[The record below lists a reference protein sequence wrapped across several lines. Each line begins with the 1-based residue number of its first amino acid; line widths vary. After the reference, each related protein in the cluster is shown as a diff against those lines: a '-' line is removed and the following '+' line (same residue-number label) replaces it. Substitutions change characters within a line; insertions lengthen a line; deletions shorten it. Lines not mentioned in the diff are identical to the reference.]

1 VSITDAT
8 TPVRPHDEV
17 AQAVLRLNPELL
29 LRAYAAG
36 IFPMAQSR
44 DDPELYWIDPE
55 WRGVIPLDALHVPRR
70 LKRTVRQARFE
81 VTTDT
86 AFGEV
91 VEACAQSTRG
101 RPDSWI
107 NDEIAAA
114 YAELARLGHAHTV
127 ECRLKGELVGGLY
140 GVSLG
145 GAFFGES
152 MFSRERDASKVALVH
167 LVARLQRGSFALL
180 DTQFIT
186 RHLEQFGAIEIPR
199 DDYRQLLA
207 AALEV
212 EAEFDTPIGPADIER
227 VLQGGDDD

>member
-1 VSITDAT
+1 
-8 TPVRPHDEV
+8 
-17 AQAVLRLNPELL
+17 VLRLNPELL

-44 DDPELYWIDPE
+44 NDPELYWIDPE
-55 WRGVIPLDALHVPRR
+55 WRGVIPLDAFHVPRR
-70 LKRTVRQARFE
+70 LRRTVRQGRFA
-81 VTTDT
+81 TTADT
-86 AFGEV
+86 AFKEV
-91 VEACAQSTRG
+91 VEACAESTRG

-114 YAELARLGHAHTV
+114 YAELARLGHAHSI
-127 ECRLKGELVGGLY
+127 ECWLGGKLAGGLY

-167 LVARLQRGSFALL
+167 LVARLRRGGYALL

-186 RHLEQFGAIEIPR
+186 KHLEQFGAIEIPR

-212 EAEFDTPIGPADIER
+212 EGRFGVQVSEDDIER
-227 VLQGGDDD
+227 VMVERQGDGG